1 MKHKFSI
8 IYLCLV
14 FGIVLLGWGVF
25 AKFSA
30 AGIVVTPTITP
41 NPTTNN
47 QTMMLKHSIAYRR
60 VWSNCD
66 GGCHL
71 DGDKTLVPVGRYLGE
86 FVASWRNCDN
96 WTVTDPTPP
105 GYTMTCQDAEGA
117 GKFVSAFGILIS
129 TEAGKFKLLMPL
141 SGLDIM
147 DIRRVDLR
155 SLGVQVPLGWNKDT
169 DMMWTA
175 WDIVYQG
182 SGSSGD
188 NPSGTYSYTWAGY
201 VGGGCIN
208 SQEGLC
214 GRVALEHNFILA
226 PQP

>member
-47 QTMMLKHSIAYRR
+47 QTMMLKHTIAYRR

-71 DGDKTLVPVGRYLGE
+71 DGDKTLVPVGRYLGG

-105 GYTMTCQDAEGA
+105 GYTMTCQDNEGD

-129 TEAGKFKLLMPL
+129 TEAGKFQLLMPL
-141 SGLDIM
+141 AGFDLDGRGKVVP
-147 DIRRVDLR
+147 DGWDLED
-155 SLGVQVPLGWNKDT
+155 K
-169 DMMWTA
+169 MMWTA

-188 NPSGTYSYTWAGY
+188 DPSGTYSYTWAGY
-201 VGGGCIN
+201 VGGGCVN
-208 SQEGLC
+208 SYNPEDLC